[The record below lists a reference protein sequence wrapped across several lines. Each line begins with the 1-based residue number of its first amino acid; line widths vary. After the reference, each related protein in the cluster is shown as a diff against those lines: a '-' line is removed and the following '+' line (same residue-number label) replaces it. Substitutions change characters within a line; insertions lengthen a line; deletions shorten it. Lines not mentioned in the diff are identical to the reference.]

1 MCILCILLYIGGVV
15 MKSTKYITS
24 MGDLKRKDDSL
35 CFRKSGKN
43 IYLPV
48 ENIKEIYC
56 LNEISLNTKL
66 LDFIS
71 SKNIIIHFLTIIR
84 VIVVPFI
91 QKINILVVNC

>member
-1 MCILCILLYIGGVV
+1 MELTEIEEKELDKIVIKIKELLENDQIPPVLNENKCKKMCILCILLYIGGVV

-48 ENIKEIYC
+48 ENIKRY
-56 LNEISLNTKL
+56 
-66 LDFIS
+66 
-71 SKNIIIHFLTIIR
+71 
-84 VIVVPFI
+84 IV
-91 QKINILVVNC
+91 

>member
-1 MCILCILLYIGGVV
+1 

-71 SKNIIIHFLTIIR
+71 SKNITIIR

-91 QKINILVVNC
+91 QRINILVVNC

>member
-1 MCILCILLYIGGVV
+1 

-91 QKINILVVNC
+91 QRINILVVNC

>member
-1 MCILCILLYIGGVV
+1 

-24 MGDLKRKDDSL
+24 MGELKRKDDSL

>member
-1 MCILCILLYIGGVV
+1 

-71 SKNIIIHFLTIIR
+71 SKNIIIHFFNYYQGYTLMKLYITIISMVKMR
-84 VIVVPFI
+84 LKK
-91 QKINILVVNC
+91 Q

>member
-1 MCILCILLYIGGVV
+1 

-56 LNEISLNTKL
+56 LNENKCKKCAYYAYCYI
-66 LDFIS
+66 
-71 SKNIIIHFLTIIR
+71 
-84 VIVVPFI
+84 
-91 QKINILVVNC
+91 

>member
-66 LDFIS
+66 LDLS
-71 SKNIIIHFLTIIR
+71 HL
-84 VIVVPFI
+84 
-91 QKINILVVNC
+91 KI

>member
-1 MCILCILLYIGGVV
+1 

-66 LDFIS
+66 FI
-71 SKNIIIHFLTIIR
+71 FLTIIR

>member
-48 ENIKEIYC
+48 EKIKEIY
-56 LNEISLNTKL
+56 LKIIFL
-66 LDFIS
+66 LE
-71 SKNIIIHFLTIIR
+71 NYL
-84 VIVVPFI
+84 
-91 QKINILVVNC
+91 

>member
-71 SKNIIIHFLTIIR
+71 SKNIIIHFFNYYQGYSGT
-84 VIVVPFI
+84 F
-91 QKINILVVNC
+91 

>member
-48 ENIKEIYC
+48 ENIKEIYY
-56 LNEISLNTKL
+56 
-66 LDFIS
+66 
-71 SKNIIIHFLTIIR
+71 
-84 VIVVPFI
+84 
-91 QKINILVVNC
+91 

>member
-1 MCILCILLYIGGVV
+1 

-24 MGDLKRKDDSL
+24 MGELKRKDDSL

-71 SKNIIIHFLTIIR
+71 SKNIIIHFFNYYHFYTGSFY
-84 VIVVPFI
+84 P
-91 QKINILVVNC
+91 KE

>member
-1 MCILCILLYIGGVV
+1 

-48 ENIKEIYC
+48 ENIKEIFT
-56 LNEISLNTKL
+56 LFSSLM
-66 LDFIS
+66 
-71 SKNIIIHFLTIIR
+71 
-84 VIVVPFI
+84 IVW
-91 QKINILVVNC
+91 